1 VTLAIASVLSPLAAG
16 LVCVVFPRLAA
27 ALVTLACALTAAA
40 AVPLLSAPAQTR
52 VLLDTGGIALIA
64 DPAAAWLM
72 LTNAA
77 VTLAVLL
84 DAWRK
89 QADGFFFTL
98 LCLLH
103 GGVNACFLSADLFN
117 LYVVIELT
125 TILAFLLIAA
135 PLGDRHIWNALR
147 YLFISNVGMLFYL
160 IGAILVYESRGS
172 FALAETAAAPGMA
185 GMLIIV
191 GLAVKGGVFIPGLWL
206 PLAHGGAEARVSA
219 LLSGVVVKI
228 GVLPLLRIAAL
239 SAPLELTVR
248 GLGVGGALLGVFFAL
263 FERDI
268 KRMLACSTVSQ
279 IGFILAAPVAG
290 PFYALAHGLAKAAL
304 FLAAGALPNRDVP
317 TLRKTGLPPMA
328 ALTVALPALSLAG
341 FPPLAGFTAKA
352 AAFGEMTGLFRG
364 LLMAGSLGTATVA
377 ARWILLPWKRAAEP
391 VALPRE
397 AWLPLAGCLLIAGV
411 WPGRFPAADLLSAL
425 GTLAGG
431 VLLHAL
437 GARKLMNVTLP
448 NRWECFEDLV
458 GLTCVTLFAL
468 LLLMGAT

>member
-1 VTLAIASVLSPLAAG
+1 MTVALASVLSPMAAG

-27 ALVTLACALTAAA
+27 ALVALACALTAAA
-40 AVPLLSAPAQTR
+40 AVPMLTAPAQTR
-52 VLLDTGGIALIA
+52 ILLDTGGIALTA

-89 QADGFFFTL
+89 KADNFFFTL

-135 PLGDRHIWNALR
+135 PLGDRHIWSALR

-160 IGAILVYESRGS
+160 VGAILVYESRGS

-185 GMLIIV
+185 GMLIVV

-228 GVLPLLRIAAL
+228 GVMPLLRIAAL
-239 SAPLELTVR
+239 SPPLEMTVR

-290 PFYALAHGLAKAAL
+290 PFYALAHGIAKAAL
-304 FLAAGALPNRDVP
+304 FLAAGTLPNRDVP
-317 TLRKTGLPPMA
+317 ALRKTGLAPMA
-328 ALTVALPALSLAG
+328 ALALALPALSLAG
-341 FPPLAGFTAKA
+341 FPPLAGYFAKA
-352 AAFGEMTGLFRG
+352 GAFGEMTGLFRW

-377 ARWILLPWKRAAEP
+377 ARWILIPWRRNAPP
-391 VALPRE
+391 VSLPRE
-397 AWLPLAGCLLIAGV
+397 SCLLLAGLLLIAGFARG
-411 WPGRFPAADLLSAL
+411 PFPVADLPSAF
-425 GTLAGG
+425 GTLAAGI
-431 VLLHAL
+431 LLHFL
-437 GARKLMNVTLP
+437 GTRRLMRTTLP
-448 NRWECFEDLV
+448 DRWECFEDLV
-458 GLTCVTLFAL
+458 GLTCITLFAL
-468 LLLMGAT
+468 LLTMGLL

>member
-1 VTLAIASVLSPLAAG
+1 VNLALASVLAPLAAG
-16 LVCVVFPRLAA
+16 LVCVVFPRIAA
-27 ALVTLACALTAAA
+27 VLPVLACGLTAAA
-40 AVPLLSAPAQTR
+40 AFPMLTAPAQTR
-52 VLLDTGGIALIA
+52 ILLDTGGIALTA

-77 VTLAVLL
+77 VTLAVLM

-89 QADGFFFTL
+89 KADGFFL
-98 LCLLH
+98 PLVCLLH
-103 GGVNACFLSADLFN
+103 GGVNACFISADLFN

-172 FALAETAAAPGMA
+172 FALAETAEAPGMA

-263 FERDI
+263 FERDV

-279 IGFILAAPVAG
+279 VGFILAAPVAG

-304 FLAAGALPNRDVP
+304 FLAAGALPTRDVP
-317 TLRKTGLPPMA
+317 ALRKNGLPPMA
-328 ALTVALPALSLAG
+328 ALALTIPALSLAG
-341 FPPLAGFTAKA
+341 FPPLVGFTAKA
-352 AAFGEMTGLFRG
+352 AAFGEMTGIFRG

-397 AWLPLAGCLLIAGV
+397 AWLLLAGCLLIAGV
-411 WPGRFPAADLLSAL
+411 WPGPFPAADLPSAL

-431 VLLHAL
+431 VLLHVL
-437 GARKLMNVTLP
+437 GTRKLMKATLP
-448 NRWECFEDLV
+448 DRWECFEDLV
-458 GLTCVTLFAL
+458 GLTCITLFAL